1 VQKQRT
7 WVDQL
12 IAVRHVGMLAD
23 LKEQLRPTGCADIVQ
38 RAIDLNL
45 EVLYLDWIEGVIEA

>member
-1 VQKQRT
+1 
-7 WVDQL
+7 
-12 IAVRHVGMLAD
+12 MLAD